1 MVTRLAG
8 RGAEQL
14 ARFILTLAHDDNGIG
29 DYVANFLAADDL
41 PGCVMRLERTL
52 VRIRRGERTYDRR
65 HALDEVWLR
74 RLDHLLDAIEL
85 AVLPNDPRA
94 AFRLLTQVFE
104 ADGDIENLLH
114 EAWMKPTFERA
125 VELFRQAGAAL
136 PQAEVETTVARLVEK
151 DACGHRAKLRAG
163 YR

>member
-104 ADGDIENLLH
+104 ADGD
-114 EAWMKPTFERA
+114 